1 MNVEILYF
9 EGCPNHDPALE
20 MVRRVLDREKIGAEV
35 RLIEVTDEKAAETV
49 RFLGSPSIRVNGADI
64 EPGREDDS
72 PFFGC
77 RTYTVAGKTVGVPP
91 ERWLVEALRRGV

>member
-1 MNVEILYF
+1 MERYRSYWMAATLVFLGLAFVRVYRKPIE
-9 EGCPNHDPALE
+9 EACASGSSCPPNAG
-20 MVRRVLDREKIGAEV
+20 R
-35 RLIEVTDEKAAETV
+35 

-64 EPGREDDS
+64 EPGREADS